1 MSKTG
6 SNSHTFDAYFK
17 RALSPVI
24 VLELIKDEP
33 KYVYEISSEMKKRSN
48 GRFTMTVLYPVL
60 YRLEEQG
67 YAEVVRTEI
76 VNSRTRNYYAI
87 TPSGREYLL
96 KIKKDFFE
104 MAEIANLFLRREDEQ
119 DV

>member
-1 MSKTG
+1 
-6 SNSHTFDAYFK
+6 
-17 RALSPVI
+17 
-24 VLELIKDEP
+24 
-33 KYVYEISSEMKKRSN
+33 
-48 GRFTMTVLYPVL
+48 MTVLYPVL